1 MPRKSEARTS
11 ARKEEIIRACAALYE
26 TMSFKAIT
34 LKEIS
39 EYTSFSRPSIYNYF
53 QTKEEIFLALLQQEY
68 ELWISD
74 LEELAASE
82 EDMTTEELAAALAQS
97 LQRRERLLKLMSMNH
112 YDMEENSRMERL
124 VEFKAVYGASIRA
137 VDRVIGRFCPAMSE
151 GDRQAFLYMFFP
163 FIYGIY
169 PYAEVSEKQRQA
181 METARTGFVYHSI
194 YEITYPFIKKL
205 LEAFA

>member
-1 MPRKSEARTS
+1 MPRKTESRTS

-26 TMSFKAIT
+26 SMSFKDIT

-53 QTKEEIFLALLQQEY
+53 QTKEEIFLALLQKEY
-68 ELWISD
+68 ELWIKD
-74 LEELAASE
+74 LDELAASE
-82 EDMTTEELAAALAQS
+82 KSMTTEELAAALAQS
-97 LQRRERLLKLMSMNH
+97 LERRKRLLKLMSMNH

-124 VEFKAVYGASIRA
+124 VEFKATYGASIRA
-137 VDRVIGRFCPAMSE
+137 VDRMIERFCPAMSDA
-151 GDRQAFLYMFFP
+151 DRQSFLYMFFP

-169 PYAEVSEKQRQA
+169 PYAEVSEKQREA
-181 METARTGFVYHSI
+181 MEQAKIGFAYHSI
-194 YEITYPFIKKL
+194 YEITYPFIKKM